1 MTRQSGESRQL
12 LTSAS
17 NKILIQIFF
26 ELKAR
31 LNTGLF
37 MGSNG
42 GHDWDRTSDPLRLYP
57 LPCISFSELE
67 KAKGQLRGNFVPQFV
82 P

>member
-1 MTRQSGESRQL
+1 MTRQSGESRRL

-26 ELKAR
+26 ELKACHSA
-31 LNTGLF
+31 GLF

-57 LPCISFSELE
+57 LSCIAFSDLE
-67 KAKGQLRGNFVPQFV
+67 KAKGQLRGNFVPHFV